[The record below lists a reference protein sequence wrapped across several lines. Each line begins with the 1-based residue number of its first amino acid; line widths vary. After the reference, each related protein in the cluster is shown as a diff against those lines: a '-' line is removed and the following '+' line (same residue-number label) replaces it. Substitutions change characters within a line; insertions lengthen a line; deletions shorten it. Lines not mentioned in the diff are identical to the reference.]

1 MSLKQQPISPVPEE
15 TVRVACAAFPKGNV
29 YLTLR
34 DEIGTLYS
42 DSDFAALYPTHG
54 QPTVRPW
61 RLALICVM
69 QFIEDLSDRQAA
81 EAVRSRIDWKY
92 VLGLELTDSGFDF
105 SVLCEFRTRLV
116 AGGAG
121 EQLLDTLLKQ
131 FKERGWLK
139 ERGKQRTDSTHVL
152 AAIRNLN
159 RLEGVGETLRAAL
172 NALATVAPDWLCTW
186 VPDVWFDRYGR
197 ILEEYR
203 LPKGIAARQEY
214 AEMIG
219 TDGMQLLIAVQ
230 AETTI
235 DGFAHLPAVEILR
248 QTWVHQYY
256 MENDQVKLR
265 AAANLAPSGSRF
277 DSPYDIDARF
287 GNKRSVTWTGYKVH
301 LTETCDENQ
310 VHLITHAITTQ
321 AQVSDVTQTQP
332 IHDALAAK
340 DLLPNQHIVDAGY
353 VDSHLIVTS
362 RKQYGIDLVGPVRPN
377 VSWQA
382 KTDGGYDSSQF
393 IVNWNTK
400 RVTCPQGK
408 KSTKKWV
415 PTQDKWGNAVINVRF
430 PRQTCR
436 LCPARDLCTRSL
448 TEPRELTLRP
458 KAEYQALQTARQQQ
472 NSTDWKK
479 LYGTRA
485 GVEGTLSQGIGTLGL
500 RQARYVGLV
509 KVRLQHLLTAVA
521 LNVLR
526 MVAWLDGISHAKTR
540 ISRFAALA
548 PV

>member
-1 MSLKQQPISPVPEE
+1 MSLKPQPISPVPEE
-15 TVRVACAAFPKGNV
+15 TVRVARAAFPKGNL
-29 YLTLR
+29 YLTMR

-42 DSDFAALYPTHG
+42 DSDFTALYPTHG

-61 RLALICVM
+61 RLALICVL
-69 QFIEDLSDRQAA
+69 QFIEDLPDRQAA

-105 SVLCEFRTRLV
+105 SVLCEFRARLI
-116 AGGAG
+116 AGGA
-121 EQLLDTLLKQ
+121 EQQLLDTLLRQ

-172 NALATVAPDWLCTW
+172 NDLATVAPDWLRSW
-186 VPDVWFDRYGR
+186 VPSEWYERYGR
-197 ILEEYR
+197 AVEEYR
-203 LPKGIAARQEY
+203 LPKGIAARKQY

-219 TDGMQLLIAVQ
+219 TDGMQLLIAVW
-230 AETTI
+230 AETAP
-235 DGFAHLPAVEILR
+235 DWLAHVPIVEILR

-256 MENDQVKLR
+256 VENDQVRLR
-265 AAANLAPSGSRF
+265 AASDLAPSGSRF

-321 AQVSDVTQTQP
+321 AQVSDVTQTAS
-332 IHDALAAK
+332 IHEALAAK
-340 DLLPNQHIVDAGY
+340 DLLPSQHIVDAGY
-353 VDSHLIVTS
+353 VDSNLIVTS

-382 KTDGGYDSSQF
+382 KTPGGYDISQF
-393 IVNWNTK
+393 TVNWNTK

-430 PRQTCR
+430 P
-436 LCPARDLCTRSL
+436 LHFLP
-448 TEPRELTLRP
+448 TLQRP
-458 KAEYQALQTARQQQ
+458 CFMHPLE
-472 NSTDWKK
+472 N
-479 LYGTRA
+479 
-485 GVEGTLSQGIGTLGL
+485 
-500 RQARYVGLV
+500 
-509 KVRLQHLLTAVA
+509 
-521 LNVLR
+521 
-526 MVAWLDGISHAKTR
+526 
-540 ISRFAALA
+540 
-548 PV
+548 

>member
-1 MSLKQQPISPVPEE
+1 MSLKPQPISPVPEE
-15 TVRVACAAFPKGNV
+15 TVRVARAAFPKGNL

-42 DSDFAALYPTHG
+42 DTDFTALYPTHG
-54 QPTVRPW
+54 QPTVTPW
-61 RLALICVM
+61 RLALICVL
-69 QFIEDLSDRQAA
+69 QFIEDLSDRQAS
-81 EAVRSRIDWKY
+81 EGVRSRIDWKY
-92 VLGLELTDSGFDF
+92 LLGLELTDSGFDF
-105 SVLCEFRTRLV
+105 SVLCEFRARLM
-116 AGGAG
+116 AGGA
-121 EQLLDTLLKQ
+121 EQQLLDTLVKQ

-172 NALATVAPDWLCTW
+172 NTLATVAPDWLRSW
-186 VPDVWFDRYGR
+186 VPEEWFERYGR
-197 ILEEYR
+197 AVEEYR
-203 LPKGIAARQEY
+203 LPKGIAARKEY

-219 TDGMQLLIAVQ
+219 TDGMQLLIAVW
-230 AETTI
+230 AEPAP
-235 DGFAHLPAVEILR
+235 DWLAHVPAVEILR

-256 MENDQVKLR
+256 VENDQVKLR
-265 AAANLAPSGSRF
+265 AAADLAPSGSRF

-321 AQVSDVTQTQP
+321 AQVSDVTQTAS
-332 IHDALAAK
+332 IHEALAAK
-340 DLLPNQHIVDAGY
+340 NLLPSQHIVDAGY
-353 VDSHLIVTS
+353 VDSNLIVTS

-377 VSWQA
+377 VIWQA
-382 KTDGGYDSSQF
+382 TTPGGYDISQF
-393 IVNWNTK
+393 TVNWNTK

-430 PRQTCR
+430 PRKTCR
-436 LCPARDLCTRSL
+436 LCNARALCTRSK
-448 TEPRELTLRP
+448 TKPRELTLRP
-458 KAEYQALQTARQQQ
+458 KAEYQALQTVRQQQ
-472 NSTDWKK
+472 LSTDWKK
-479 LYGTRA
+479 LYDARA
-485 GVEGTLSQGIGTLGL
+485 GVEGTLSQGIRTLGL
-500 RQARYVGLV
+500 RQARYIGLV
-509 KVRLQHLLTAVA
+509 KVQLQHLLTVVA
-521 LNVLR
+521 LNVVR
-526 MVAWLDGISHAKTR
+526 MVAWLHGQTHAKTR
-540 ISRFAALA
+540 FSRFAALA